1 MTGNC
6 QVASLIDGNGTH
18 VWTCMPRFDADPVF
32 SDLMAGSD
40 APNRHGRWAIELL
53 TRRAAPRPTSATPP
67 SSRPR

>member
-1 MTGNC
+1 MPENPARMSAATLDLAMTGNC

-40 APNRHGRWAIELL
+40 APGRHGR
-53 TRRAAPRPTSATPP
+53 
-67 SSRPR
+67 